1 MGTVLYYERSQIIIP
16 TITCQTPRFIN
27 PRRSRLLAHPSW
39 QLANMLQNV
48 SSLVSQSTYSVSLDS
63 LLPWAKSKGFQMTPD
78 LELNDDDNNN
88 DIKDRENVPCGE
100 NNTIVFYIQEDKTGG
115 LLPAPLPL
123 PSLQPGLQLIQPVL
137 QLLVPPGQ
145 LLNLLD
151 RLSQ

>member
-1 MGTVLYYERSQIIIP
+1 MSYL
-16 TITCQTPRFIN
+16 
-27 PRRSRLLAHPSW
+27 H
-39 QLANMLQNV
+39 
-48 SSLVSQSTYSVSLDS
+48 S
-63 LLPWAKSKGFQMTPD
+63 LLLRMRGLHKEEKEIEKAEDS
-78 LELNDDDNNN
+78 
-88 DIKDRENVPCGE
+88 
-100 NNTIVFYIQEDKTGG
+100 IQEDKTGG